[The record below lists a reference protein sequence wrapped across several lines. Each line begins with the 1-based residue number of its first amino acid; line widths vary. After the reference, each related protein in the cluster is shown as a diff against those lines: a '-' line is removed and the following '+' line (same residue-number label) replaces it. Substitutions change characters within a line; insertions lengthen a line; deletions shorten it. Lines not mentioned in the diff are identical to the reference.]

1 MTVTNVGQLGER
13 IIEVHHILNYVQAT
27 PASERK
33 TIAEI
38 YKALAD
44 KAANEVQVGS
54 TLSYYY
60 KKGVLSRMREGKSY
74 YYWGKGAVSTSP
86 VGLSPVPSEEW
97 ITPEVRTKIDKVI
110 ALVPDKTDR
119 PEIRVEANRIIIEHA
134 KCRIIVELL

>member
-74 YYWGKGAVSTSP
+74 YYWGKGAQPANP
-86 VGLSPVPSEEW
+86 VGLS
-97 ITPEVRTKIDKVI
+97 TQAAEVEAKVVKAMVHTLTKELP
-110 ALVPDKTDR
+110 ANR

>member
-13 IIEVHHILNYVQAT
+13 IIEVQHILNYVQAT

-44 KAANEVQVGS
+44 KATNEVQVSS
-54 TLSYYY
+54 TLGYYY

-74 YYWGKGAVSTSP
+74 YYWGKGAQPANP
-86 VGLSPVPSEEW
+86 VGLSPAPKAEF
-97 ITPEVRTKIDKVI
+97 TPEVEAQIYK
-110 ALVPDKTDR
+110 ALALLPDKTER
-119 PEIRVEANRIIIEHA
+119 PEIRVEANRIIIEHP